1 MLTPAMP
8 REVGARRSCSDA
20 KLSLLKAQSLVAWKR
35 PVCSRGFK
43 GQHKK
48 KQRPAEIKDV
58 WKPTQPP
65 WEKATESLSQR
76 SLGLALLRPSCL
88 TLSSILWASQSLSL
102 PATWASLRKQ
112 IGVGYLQPKEF
123 YFSILKSSIRKLR
136 RKKILNV
143 NILFTFL
150 RMTLH
155 STYLNWLP
163 TPCQTLC
170 WGWQSKDD

>member
-1 MLTPAMP
+1 MAT
-8 REVGARRSCSDA
+8 EVGMRLSCSDT
-20 KLSLLKAQSLVAWKR
+20 KLSLLKAQSPVAWKR
-35 PVCSRGFK
+35 PVCNRGFK

-48 KQRPAEIKDV
+48 KQRPAEIKDA

-65 WEKATESLSQR
+65 WEKAIESLSQR
-76 SLGLALLRPSCL
+76 SLGPAFLWPGCPS
-88 TLSSILWASQSLSL
+88 LSSILWASQSFSL

-112 IGVGYLQPKEF
+112 IGVGYLQLKEF

-170 WGWQSKDD
+170 WGWQSKDDY

>member
-1 MLTPAMP
+1 MHAHALSALFDHSTLTPAMA
-8 REVGARRSCSDA
+8 REVGTRLSCSDA
-20 KLSLLKAQSLVAWKR
+20 NLSLLKAQSPTAWKR

-48 KQRPAEIKDV
+48 QQRPAEIKDA

-65 WEKATESLSQR
+65 LEKATESLS
-76 SLGLALLRPSCL
+76 PS
-88 TLSSILWASQSLSL
+88 LSSILWASQSLSL

-123 YFSILKSSIRKLR
+123 YFSILKSSIRKLK

-163 TPCQTLC
+163 SVCQTLC